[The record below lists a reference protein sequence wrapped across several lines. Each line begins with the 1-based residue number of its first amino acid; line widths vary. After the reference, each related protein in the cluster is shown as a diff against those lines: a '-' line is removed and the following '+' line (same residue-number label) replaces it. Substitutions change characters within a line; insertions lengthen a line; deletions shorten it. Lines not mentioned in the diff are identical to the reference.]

1 MEVILKKRVETLGD
15 EGDILIVA
23 NGYARNY
30 LIPMQLA
37 VRATEKNRRL
47 LEHERRL
54 IAAQGEE
61 AKVRAEELASRIA
74 EVTCTIQRRAGEN
87 DRLFGS
93 ITSMDIADALASQ
106 DIEVDRRNIELDE
119 PIRELGVF
127 TVPIRFHA
135 DVTADIQIVVVR
147 EEPA

>member
-54 IAAQGEE
+54 VAAQGEK

-127 TVPIRFHA
+127 MVPIRFHA

>member
-15 EGDILIVA
+15 EGDILTVA
-23 NGYARNY
+23 SGYARNY

-54 IAAQGEE
+54 IAAQGEK

-93 ITSMDIADALASQ
+93 ITSMDIAEALAGQ
-106 DIEVDRRNIELDE
+106 NLEVDRRNIGLEE

-127 TVPIRFHA
+127 MVPIRFHA
-135 DVTADIQIVVVR
+135 DVTANIQVVVVR
-147 EEPA
+147 EDSP

>member
-15 EGDILIVA
+15 EGDILTVA

-47 LEHERRL
+47 LEHERL
-54 IAAQGEE
+54 LLAAQGEK
-61 AKVRAEELASRIA
+61 AKIRAEELASRIA

-106 DIEVDRRNIELDE
+106 DIEVDRRNIELEE

-127 TVPIRFHA
+127 MVPIRFHA
-135 DVTADIQIVVVR
+135 DVTADIQVVVVR
-147 EEPA
+147 EESS

>member
-15 EGDILIVA
+15 EGDILTVA

-47 LEHERRL
+47 LEHEHRL
-54 IAAQGEE
+54 LAAQGEK

-127 TVPIRFHA
+127 MVPIRFHA

-147 EEPA
+147 EELS

>member
-15 EGDILIVA
+15 EGDILTVA

-37 VRATEKNRRL
+37 VRATEKNRRM
-47 LEHERRL
+47 LEHERQL
-54 IAAQGEE
+54 LAAQGEK

-93 ITSMDIADALASQ
+93 ITSMDIAEALASQ

-147 EEPA
+147 EESS

>member
-15 EGDILIVA
+15 EGDILTVA

-37 VRATEKNRRL
+37 VRATEKNRRM
-47 LEHERRL
+47 LEHERQL
-54 IAAQGEE
+54 LAAQGEK

-106 DIEVDRRNIELDE
+106 DIEVDRRNIELEE

-147 EEPA
+147 EEAS

>member
-15 EGDILIVA
+15 EGDILTVA

-37 VRATEKNRRL
+37 VRATEKNRRM
-47 LEHERRL
+47 LEHERQL
-54 IAAQGEE
+54 LAAQGEK

-147 EEPA
+147 EEPS